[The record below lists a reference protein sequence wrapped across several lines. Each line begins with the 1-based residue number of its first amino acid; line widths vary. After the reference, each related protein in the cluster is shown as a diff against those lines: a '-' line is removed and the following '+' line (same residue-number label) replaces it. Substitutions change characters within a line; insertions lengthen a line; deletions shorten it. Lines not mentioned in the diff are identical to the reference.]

1 MIIEQLAE
9 DSAAYFVRR
18 TGYLRERC
26 EKLEAAARAALEL
39 LEDPDA
45 EPDAADAVTAALRDA
60 LKNPG

>member
-26 EKLEAAARAALEL
+26 EKLEGAARAALVL

-45 EPDAADAVTAALRDA
+45 EPEAADAVTAALRDA
-60 LKNPG
+60 LKIPG

>member
-26 EKLEAAARAALEL
+26 ERLEVAARAALAL
-39 LEDPDA
+39 LEDPDT
-45 EPDAADAVTAALRDA
+45 EPEAADAVTAALRDA
-60 LKNPG
+60 LKIPD

>member
-26 EKLEAAARAALEL
+26 ERLEAAARAALAL

-45 EPDAADAVTAALRDA
+45 EPEAADSVTGALRDA
-60 LKNPG
+60 LKHPD